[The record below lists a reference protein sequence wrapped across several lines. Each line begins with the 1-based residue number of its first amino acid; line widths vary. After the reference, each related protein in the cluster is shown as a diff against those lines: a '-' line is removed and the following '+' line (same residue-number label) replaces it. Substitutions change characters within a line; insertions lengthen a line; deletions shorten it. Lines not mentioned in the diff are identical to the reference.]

1 MAYPPPPAGQPVPM
15 APVPFPTVRPL
26 SGGQKTG
33 QFFGGLGLGLLG
45 FAAIVLATILA
56 VNLLGPVLDGS
67 SGFIALLPI
76 ALFVG
81 FIVVMALTLSNARVR
96 WLGYGLLTALVS
108 LPVIAVV
115 GCVVILTLASRP
127 A

>member
-1 MAYPPPPAGQPVPM
+1 MAYPPPAGQPVPM
-15 APVPFPTVRPL
+15 APVPFPTERPL

-33 QFFGGLGLGLLG
+33 QFFGGLGLGFAG
-45 FAAIVLATILA
+45 FAAIVLLTIVA
-56 VNLLGPVLDGS
+56 ANLLGPVLAQS
-67 SGFIALLPI
+67 SGFIALIPL

-81 FIVVMALTLSNARVR
+81 FIVVMAITLSKARVR

-108 LPVIAVV
+108 LPVVAVV
-115 GCVVILTLASRP
+115 GCVVILTIASRP